1 MVKNSINSIRGV
13 IVYVRSSSERSKLFD
28 DCVLK
33 SKVSCK
39 GSVSLDVPTRWNST
53 YIMLDTALKF
63 EKAFK
68 RMKQEDPQIEKDL
81 KDKFPSQK
89 DWDNAT
95 ALSLCFKQFF
105 DATKRMSGT
114 LYVTANMHYHE
125 ILGVLASLL
134 EWKQDMDPNI
144 KLVTLLML
152 QLVENHNKYLLF
164 EAVCCW
170 TICCW
175 AFTGLLL
182 NVAGGLFA
190 IRLSQ
195 ICCWVDADLQNCC

>member
-1 MVKNSINSIRGV
+1 MGV
-13 IVYVRSSSERSKLFD
+13 T
-28 DCVLK
+28 
-33 SKVSCK
+33 
-39 GSVSLDVPTRWNST
+39 GSVSLDVPTWCNST

-89 DWDNAT
+89 DWDNAR

-114 LYVTANMHYHE
+114 LYVTTNMHYHE

-144 KLVTLLML
+144 VSIVGLVSKSITI
-152 QLVENHNKYLLF
+152 LV
-164 EAVCCW
+164 C
-170 TICCW
+170 T
-175 AFTGLLL
+175 
-182 NVAGGLFA
+182 
-190 IRLSQ
+190 
-195 ICCWVDADLQNCC
+195 